1 MDLGLTDKLA
11 VVTGASKGIGL
22 AIARALMA
30 EGARVVAASRRS
42 SPELDEL
49 VNGGRV
55 HAVAVDL
62 STVNGPDQLIDAA
75 REHGQINILVNNAG
89 AVTPRLSGFL
99 AVTDN
104 DWLAELNLTFMAAVR
119 TTRAALPDMLAAGR
133 GTIVNVSSV
142 NSFLADPAVID
153 YCAAKAALANF
164 TKSLALEVGP
174 KGVRVN
180 AVSPGPV
187 STALWLG
194 DHGVAATVASAHGG
208 DPAAIAKAQ
217 AGQAATGRFTEP
229 SEVADLVV
237 LLASERAGNTTGS
250 DFLIDGGLVKTL

>member
-1 MDLGLTDKLA
+1 MDLGLKDKLA

-22 AIARALMA
+22 AITQAFVA
-30 EGARVVAASRRS
+30 EGARVVAGSRQT
-42 SPELDEL
+42 SPELGDL
-49 VNGGRV
+49 VAGGSV
-55 HAVAVDL
+55 YALAVDL
-62 STVNGPDQLIDAA
+62 STSDGPQQLIDAA
-75 REHGQINILVNNAG
+75 HERGQISILVNNVG
-89 AVTPRLSGFL
+89 AVKPRLDGFL
-99 AVTDN
+99 AVSDA
-104 DWLAELNLTFMAAVR
+104 DWLAEINLTFMAAVR
-119 TTRAALPDMLAAGR
+119 ATRAALPDMLAAGH

-194 DHGVAATVASAHGG
+194 DDGVAATVAQAKGG
-208 DPAAIAKAQ
+208 DSSAVVEAQ
-217 AGQAATGRFTEP
+217 AAQTATGRFTEP

-237 LLASERAGNTTGS
+237 LLASERAANTTGS

>member
-1 MDLGLTDKLA
+1 MDLGLKDKLA

-22 AIARALMA
+22 AITQALVA
-30 EGARVVAASRRS
+30 EGARVVAGSRHG
-42 SPELDEL
+42 SPELEEL

-55 HAVAVDL
+55 DAVAVDL
-62 STVNGPDQLIDAA
+62 SMTDGPQQLIDAA
-75 REHGQINILVNNAG
+75 HERGQVGILVNNAG
-89 AVTPRLSGFL
+89 AVTLRLDGFL
-99 AVTDN
+99 AVSDA

-119 TTRAALPDMLAAGR
+119 TTRAALPDMLAAGH
-133 GTIVNVSSV
+133 GTIVNVCSV

-194 DHGVAATVASAHGG
+194 DDGVAAAVAQATGGNASAVV
-208 DPAAIAKAQ
+208 Q
-217 AGQAATGRFTEP
+217 GQAAQTATGRFTEP

-237 LLASERAGNTTGS
+237 LLASERAANTTGS

>member
-1 MDLGLTDKLA
+1 MDLGLKDKLA
-11 VVTGASKGIGL
+11 VVTGAGKGIGL
-22 AIARALMA
+22 AVTRALVV
-30 EGARVVAASRRS
+30 EGARVVAGSRS
-42 SPELDEL
+42 VSPELGDL
-49 VNGGRV
+49 VDGGRV

-62 STVNGPDQLIDAA
+62 STTDGPQQLIDVA
-75 REHGQINILVNNAG
+75 REQGQISILVNNVG
-89 AVTPRLSGFL
+89 AVTPRLDGFL
-99 AVTDN
+99 AVSDA

-119 TTRAALPDMLAAGR
+119 ATRAVLPDMLEAGH

-164 TKSLALEVGP
+164 SKSLALEVGP
-174 KGVRVN
+174 RGVRVN

-194 DHGVAATVASAHGG
+194 EDGVAATVAQATGG
-208 DPAAIAKAQ
+208 APSDVAQ
-217 AGQAATGRFTEP
+217 AQAEQMATRRFTEP

-237 LLASERAGNTTGS
+237 LLASERAANTTGS
-250 DFLIDGGLVKTL
+250 DFLIDGGLVRTL

>member
-1 MDLGLTDKLA
+1 MELELTDKLA

-22 AIARALMA
+22 AVTRALVA
-30 EGARVVAASRRS
+30 EGARVVTGSRGS
-42 SPELDEL
+42 SPELSEL

-62 STVNGPDQLIDAA
+62 STPTGPAELIEAA
-75 REHGQINILVNNAG
+75 REHGPVNVLVNNAG
-89 AVTPRLSGFL
+89 AVTPRLDGFL
-99 AVTDN
+99 AVSDD

-119 TTRAALPDMLAAGR
+119 TTRAALPDMLAAGH
-133 GTIVNVSSV
+133 GTIVNVCSV

-164 TKSLALEVGP
+164 SKALALEVGP
-174 KGVRVN
+174 SGVRVN
-180 AVSPGPV
+180 GVSPGPV

-194 DHGVAATVASAHGG
+194 DHGVAATVAQSHGG
-208 DPAAIAKAQ
+208 DPDAIAKAQ
-217 AGQAATGRFTEP
+217 AGQAATGRFTTPE
-229 SEVADLVV
+229 EVADLVV
-237 LLASERAGNTTGS
+237 LLASERAGNVTGS

>member
-1 MDLGLTDKLA
+1 MDLGLKDKLA

-22 AIARALMA
+22 AITQALVA
-30 EGARVVAASRRS
+30 EGARVVAGSRHT
-42 SPELDEL
+42 SPELGQL
-49 VNGGRV
+49 VDGGRV
-55 HAVAVDL
+55 YAVAVDL
-62 STVNGPDQLIDAA
+62 STVDGPQRLIDAA
-75 REHGQINILVNNAG
+75 HEHGQVSILVNNAG
-89 AVTPRLSGFL
+89 VVTPRLEGFL
-99 AVTDN
+99 AVSDA
-104 DWLAELNLTFMAAVR
+104 DWLAEFNLTFMAAVR
-119 TTRAALPDMLAAGR
+119 TTRAALPDMLAAGH

-164 TKSLALEVGP
+164 TKSLALEVGM

-187 STALWLG
+187 STALWTG
-194 DHGVAATVASAHGG
+194 DQGVAATVAQATGG
-208 DPAAIAKAQ
+208 DPSSVAEAQ
-217 AGQAATGRFTEP
+217 AAQAATGRFTEP

-237 LLASERAGNTTGS
+237 LLASERAANTTGS

>member
-22 AIARALMA
+22 AITRALVA
-30 EGARVVAASRRS
+30 EGARVVAGSRS
-42 SPELDEL
+42 ISPELGDL
-49 VNGGRV
+49 VDGARV
-55 HAVAVDL
+55 YAVAVDL
-62 STVNGPDQLIDAA
+62 STTEGPQQLIDAA
-75 REHGQINILVNNAG
+75 HEWGQISILVNNVG
-89 AVTPRLSGFL
+89 GLTPRLDGFL
-99 AVTDN
+99 AVSDA

-119 TTRAALPDMLAAGR
+119 TTRAALPDMLAAGH

-164 TKSLALEVGP
+164 SKSLALEVGSR
-174 KGVRVN
+174 GVRVN

-187 STALWLG
+187 STALWIG
-194 DHGVAATVASAHGG
+194 DDGVAATVAQAKGGAPSAVVEAE
-208 DPAAIAKAQ
+208 AAQ
-217 AGQAATGRFTEP
+217 TATGRFTEP

-237 LLASERAGNTTGS
+237 LLASERAANTTGS
-250 DFLIDGGLVKTL
+250 DFLIDGGLVRTL

>member
-1 MDLGLTDKLA
+1 MDLGLQDKLA

-22 AIARALMA
+22 AITRALVA
-30 EGARVVAASRRS
+30 EGARVIAGSRHT
-42 SPELDEL
+42 SPELKDL
-49 VNGGRV
+49 VDSGRV

-62 STVNGPDQLIDAA
+62 STTDGPQQLIDAA
-75 REHGQINILVNNAG
+75 HEQGQISILVNNAG
-89 AVTPRLSGFL
+89 VVTPRLDGFL
-99 AVTDN
+99 AVSDA
-104 DWLAELNLTFMAAVR
+104 DWVAEFNLTFMAAVR
-119 TTRAALPDMLAAGR
+119 TTRAALPDMLAAGH

-164 TKSLALEVGP
+164 TKSLALEVGK

-194 DHGVAATVASAHGG
+194 DQGVAATVAQATGG
-208 DPAAIAKAQ
+208 DPSAVAKAQ
-217 AGQAATGRFTEP
+217 AAQAATGRFTEP

-237 LLASERAGNTTGS
+237 LLASERAANTTGS
-250 DFLIDGGLVKTL
+250 DFLIDGGLVRTL